1 MKKKCPLCETE
12 NEEDARFCKKCN
24 EPLYDIT
31 NNQNKEIAIVKTK
44 KNNEKRHKK
53 DPKEKEI
60 IKKVEAIWNKFPRNV
75 NKKQKIILTIFI
87 PIILFFIT
95 YTIAYY
101 ISVEEVVIR
110 SAYTEK
116 MSSAEMAKELL
127 EAIGE
132 GRQTKS
138 PYIYHPVVTHKYY
151 YPFSWQKTWYV
162 WILFLVLCGFFEY
175 KLFEDKK

>member
-31 NNQNKEIAIVKTK
+31 NNQNKEIAIVKSK

-53 DPKEKEI
+53 DPKVKEI
-60 IKKVEAIWNKFPRNV
+60 IKKVEGIWNKFPRNV

-87 PIILFFIT
+87 PIILFFIA

-101 ISVEEVVIR
+101 VSVEKVVIR
-110 SAYTEK
+110 PAYTEK
-116 MSSAEMAKELL
+116 ISVARELFK
-127 EAIGE
+127 AIEE
-132 GRQTKS
+132 GREIRS
-138 PYIYHPVVTHKYY
+138 APYNIYYPAVTHKYY

-162 WILFLVLCGFFEY
+162 WILFLFLCGFFEY